1 METPETTPDEVT
13 PDEQEGGDGGN
24 GGNGGD
30 GGDVGGGGGGVE

>member
-13 PDEQEGGDGGN
+13 PDEQEGGGDGGN

-30 GGDVGGGGGGVE
+30 GGDVGGGGGVE